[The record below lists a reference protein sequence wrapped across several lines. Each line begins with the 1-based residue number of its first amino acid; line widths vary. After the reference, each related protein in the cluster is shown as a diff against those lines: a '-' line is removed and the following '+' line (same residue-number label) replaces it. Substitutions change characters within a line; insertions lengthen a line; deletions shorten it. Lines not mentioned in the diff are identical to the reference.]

1 MRTILSLI
9 LLVSITLSV
18 SFATQTFTDL
28 CLNFSTLAYICKVSF
43 YMNYSLDES
52 VSRPASSTN
61 PTVHSIFTT
70 KVFKFANKVKC
81 MNNFSHFIN
90 SNSTKL
96 DY

>member
-18 SFATQTFTDL
+18 SCATQTFTDL
-28 CLNFSTLAYICKVSF
+28 CPNFSTIAHICKVSF
-43 YMNYSLDES
+43 YMNYLLDKS

-61 PTVHSIFTT
+61 PTVHSIFTSRG
-70 KVFKFANKVKC
+70 FNNAYKVKC
-81 MNNFSHFIN
+81 MNNFSHFIK
-90 SNSTKL
+90 SNTKKI